1 MGNQFLH
8 KLEEKWQVQSKIYIA
23 LKASILQAFED
34 ENIEDIKRHIITGM
48 WRDVCSETD
57 LVDVLKK
64 NPQIL
69 HGSRLKMGENNAI
82 NEFFFYKCGYIIIPE
97 NIQKISRK
105 KKKKSIFFW
114 ELSALFPNF

>member
-1 MGNQFLH
+1 MLSFSFLVIFLLHIGYPKNKEAAFFVGNQFLH

-69 HGSRLKMGENNAI
+69 HGSRLKMGG
-82 NEFFFYKCGYIIIPE
+82 K
-97 NIQKISRK
+97 
-105 KKKKSIFFW
+105 
-114 ELSALFPNF
+114 